1 MLPHVVVTHSCWHCS
16 AFLPV
21 AATHSYLPTPQIEP
35 MTPEEVVER
44 EKDEAAARAAS
55 PAKGAKGG
63 AGEKN
68 GQIKDDGQGR
78 GR

>member
-1 MLPHVVVTHSCWHCS
+1 
-16 AFLPV
+16 
-21 AATHSYLPTPQIEP
+21 

-63 AGEKN
+63 AGEDKCN
-68 GQIKDDGQGR
+68 QHCAALGIIYVPQIWAGSR
-78 GR
+78 T